1 MKNLRSHLRTILPIA
16 VGLAALAGLIV
27 GVDPHR
33 LGEALARFRL
43 WLVPAVLA
51 ASAGAVILQG
61 VRWHFLLREL
71 GLRFRL
77 GDSVLLS
84 VAGQAITAIL
94 PLGDLTRVIF
104 VTDADPDAD
113 FGAVA
118 ATVTVQELTYT
129 LLLVL
134 MALPGVLELHQSPAV
149 VVVTVLGI
157 AGVVVILTVPAV
169 FHAVHVVVGR
179 IPLINRF
186 LGQID
191 ELQRETVVLL
201 HRPDTLAWTGLD
213 LARAVLT
220 AASFWLILQG
230 LGAGAIDWWRSAFV
244 LAVSYVGGAVSLI
257 PGGAGA
263 NEASTVGALLLL
275 GLPASLAAAAAILQ
289 RLVITGTAT
298 LMGMGAYVIAS
309 RRYNLS
315 GLGTLRAQASR
326 SRSREQGQ
334 APAAPAPRAAT
345 PSRPAR

>member
-1 MKNLRSHLRTILPIA
+1 MRNLRSHLRTVLPIA
-16 VGLAALAGLIV
+16 VGLAALAALIV
-27 GVDPHR
+27 GVDPRR
-33 LGEALARFRL
+33 LGEALSRFRL
-43 WLVPAVLA
+43 ELLPLVLA
-51 ASAGAVILQG
+51 ASAGAVVLQG

-71 GLRFRL
+71 GLPFRMR
-77 GDSVLLS
+77 DSVLLS

-104 VTDADPDAD
+104 VTEADPDAD
-113 FGAVA
+113 FGPVA
-118 ATVTVQELTYT
+118 ATVTIQELTYT

-157 AGVVVILTVPAV
+157 AWVVVILTVPPV

-179 IPLINRF
+179 TPLINRF

-201 HRPDTLAWTGLD
+201 HRPDTLAWTTLD

-230 LGAGAIDWWRSAFV
+230 LDPGAIDWWQSAFV

-263 NEASTVGALLLL
+263 NEATTVGALLLL
-275 GLPASLAAAAAILQ
+275 GLPAYLAVAAAILQ

-298 LMGMGAYVIAS
+298 VMGLGAYVVAS

-315 GLGTLRAQASR
+315 GLGTLRTRAARSPSR
-326 SRSREQGQ
+326 DRRP
-334 APAAPAPRAAT
+334 APAEPARRAAT